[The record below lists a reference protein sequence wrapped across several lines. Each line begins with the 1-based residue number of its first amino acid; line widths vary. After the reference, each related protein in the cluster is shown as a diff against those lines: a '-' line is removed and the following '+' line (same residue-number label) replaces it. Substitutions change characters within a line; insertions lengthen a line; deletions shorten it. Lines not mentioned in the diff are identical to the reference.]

1 MIKVENIETYGWLAA
16 IRGMRNP
23 KNSWENSDSTV
34 DDRGNPWV
42 GKNDLKLMKTLANA
56 GSDHGKFLRMI
67 TITMDI
73 TAPFYIWKE
82 FDTYKVGTV
91 ANSCSTM
98 HKITSEPITKDS
110 FCFDFTEDEDMLKSR
125 EFIIG
130 KCEEY
135 RQKFLETAFTWH
147 ADLEGLTGK
156 DAVVDYM
163 QKHRNDKKADELW
176 KYFENVFTWVEDI
189 FGKYDRNMKGVKWG
203 LLYNEH
209 KDDNLDSQD
218 IQKRI
223 PELLADKEVQKKSGI
238 YEYLLTG
245 EEKVLSLR
253 AFDQDEKITMY
264 NRQEG
269 KCAICGKPFDI
280 NDMQADHVVPWSKG
294 GKTTL
299 DNGQMLCVECNLK
312 KSNH

>member
-34 DDRGNPWV
+34 DDRGNPWI

-73 TAPFYIWKE
+73 TAPLYFLKE

-110 FCFDFTEDEDMLKSR
+110 FCFDFTEDEDMLKAR

-135 RQKFLETAFTWH
+135 RQKFIETGDKGYWRELIQILPSAW
-147 ADLEGLTGK
+147 
-156 DAVVDYM
+156 M
-163 QKHRNDKKADELW
+163 QKRTVQLNYAVAWNMYQARKNHKLIEWHWLLNEFRHLPYFSAIFNLND
-176 KYFENVFTWVEDI
+176 EN
-189 FGKYDRNMKGVKWG
+189 N
-203 LLYNEH
+203 
-209 KDDNLDSQD
+209 S
-218 IQKRI
+218 
-223 PELLADKEVQKKSGI
+223 
-238 YEYLLTG
+238 
-245 EEKVLSLR
+245 EKV
-253 AFDQDEKITMY
+253 
-264 NRQEG
+264 
-269 KCAICGKPFDI
+269 
-280 NDMQADHVVPWSKG
+280 SK
-294 GKTTL
+294 
-299 DNGQMLCVECNLK
+299 
-312 KSNH
+312 